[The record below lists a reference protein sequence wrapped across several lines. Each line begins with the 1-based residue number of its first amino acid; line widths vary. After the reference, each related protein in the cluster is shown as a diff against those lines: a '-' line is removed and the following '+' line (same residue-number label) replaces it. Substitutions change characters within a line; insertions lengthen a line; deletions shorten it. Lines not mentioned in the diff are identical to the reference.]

1 MWAYP
6 RLFSV
11 ISNSMEHMDSS
22 LLGPKVPRVSLPT
35 RIFRG
40 DQTRNLRIPQNL
52 SIPGTWGINGTGLTR
67 PSNFLN
73 FCQFSTSPDPP
84 GALRRVPAGK
94 MRLPVLFPSGE
105 MPARLI
111 CQPYFCWW
119 KIAGLGLLVTNC
131 LALKFPVV
139 LLLLSVIAGGIIA
152 GGIIAS
158 VRQWLFWSPLIYHY
172 ITTF

>member
-1 MWAYP
+1 MKDRDNPGENAIAA
-6 RLFSV
+6 FS
-11 ISNSMEHMDSS
+11 
-22 LLGPKVPRVSLPT
+22 
-35 RIFRG
+35 FA
-40 DQTRNLRIPQNL
+40 
-52 SIPGTWGINGTGLTR
+52 GLT
-67 PSNFLN
+67 F
-73 FCQFSTSPDPP
+73 P
-84 GALRRVPAGK
+84 G
-94 MRLPVLFPSGE
+94 GE

-111 CQPYFCWW
+111 CQPYFCRW

-172 ITTF
+172 ITTFQTLDPS